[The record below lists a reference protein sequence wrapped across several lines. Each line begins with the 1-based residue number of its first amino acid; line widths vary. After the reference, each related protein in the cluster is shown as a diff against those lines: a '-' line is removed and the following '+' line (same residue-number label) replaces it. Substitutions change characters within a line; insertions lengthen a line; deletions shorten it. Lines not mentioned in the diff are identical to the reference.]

1 MKQSGRKQWERTGR
15 LFFHKI
21 DAKIGPGKRIVD
33 ALTNDE
39 LRALLKE
46 AVRESGMAEPPEV
59 ADK

>member
-1 MKQSGRKQWERTGR
+1 MGR

-21 DAKIGPGKRIVD
+21 DAKVGPGKRIVD

-39 LRALLKE
+39 IGALLKE